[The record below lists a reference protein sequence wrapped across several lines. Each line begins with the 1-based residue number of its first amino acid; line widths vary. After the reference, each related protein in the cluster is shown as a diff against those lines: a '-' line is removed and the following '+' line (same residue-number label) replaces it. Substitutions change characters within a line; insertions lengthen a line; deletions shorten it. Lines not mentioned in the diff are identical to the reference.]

1 MLCGVC
7 WQLLNSQQRLTMT
20 NVDSHKYLM
29 LNICRLAGVK
39 TVSSAK
45 PAMHVAKLEML
56 KCTALAEISTL
67 HA

>member
-7 WQLLNSQQRLTMT
+7 WQLLNSQQRT

-56 KCTALAEISTL
+56 KCTALAVMSTL